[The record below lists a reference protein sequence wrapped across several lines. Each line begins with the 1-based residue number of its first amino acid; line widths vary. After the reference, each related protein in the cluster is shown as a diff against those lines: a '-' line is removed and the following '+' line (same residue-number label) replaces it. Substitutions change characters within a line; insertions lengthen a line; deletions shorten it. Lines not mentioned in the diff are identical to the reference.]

1 MKTGAAAIIIKNKK
15 ILLTLRSINCSSY
28 PKHWTMPGGRAE
40 LNETPIENVIREILE
55 EVNLNFKPTSIYKIF
70 KWKDYELYRFLG
82 TWNGDIKLQE
92 SEATQYKFYTYEETS
107 QLELA
112 FDYKNILESLYKDN
126 LIK

>member
-112 FDYKNILESLYKDN
+112 FDY
-126 LIK
+126 